1 MSERTAFTIGDLL
14 EAAGLDLDTELVI
27 GSDRELN
34 QIRACNDAENV
45 IINTDD
51 DESDLQIVAYVTDD
65 GEFEYVCDDEA
76 ERPESDKQQKA
87 ILLS

>member
-27 GSDRELN
+27 ASDPELN
-34 QIRACNDAENV
+34 NIRACNDAENV
-45 IINTDD
+45 IIDTDD
-51 DESDLQIVAYVTDD
+51 DECDLNIVAYVTDD
-65 GEFEYVCDDEA
+65 GEFEYVCDDEDSKPA
-76 ERPESDKQQKA
+76 SDKQQKA